1 MGYIGTNRQKQRPQ
15 VVKPQKASP
24 LAIGSTLF
32 GMGTTTAKLLN
43 ERKERVL
50 KETGDLDKTIS
61 YFDDEGEGKI
71 FKVFE
76 RKPSPKGIK
85 GLFAPP
91 EKSIQ
96 LTSDAR
102 DYFES
107 QALASGNTPGE
118 ELRKY
123 IIDNHGENSRLLK
136 VAHGG
141 EKHWEYG
148 GTEKLTEMIREN
160 SIVSDPPEFR
170 DSLERLNF
178 DELMDR
184 KYTETP
190 RKGFNPE
197 IEDTISVSDRP
208 QYDENKFLSEYI
220 GWGKEGELNEDLL
233 NRYFPPPPRP
243 VREIMREDT
252 SLMNAFPLQEIDANT
267 GAVESADELKRIW
280 KTNRANENLRRQ
292 KYWQDV
298 GNKHL
303 GVPTLELEP
312 HFLEDAAQEGMNILD
327 AGIEE
332 PIADLLPDAVG
343 KEIGE
348 SVAGNVIGTAVNP
361 GGAVASAL
369 GLAGPLGWLA
379 GAAANELFEGL
390 FS

>member
-1 MGYIGTNRQKQRPQ
+1 MGYIGTNTPRQRPQ

-102 DYFES
+102 DYFDS

-141 EKHWEYG
+141 EKHWEWG

-160 SIVSDPPEFR
+160 SIVSDPPKFK
-170 DSLERLNF
+170 DSLGRLNF

-208 QYDENKFLSEYI
+208 QYDENKFLSDYL

-233 NRYFPPPPRP
+233 
-243 VREIMREDT
+243 V
-252 SLMNAFPLQEIDANT
+252 
-267 GAVESADELKRIW
+267 
-280 KTNRANENLRRQ
+280 
-292 KYWQDV
+292 
-298 GNKHL
+298 
-303 GVPTLELEP
+303 
-312 HFLEDAAQEGMNILD
+312 
-327 AGIEE
+327 
-332 PIADLLPDAVG
+332 
-343 KEIGE
+343 
-348 SVAGNVIGTAVNP
+348 
-361 GGAVASAL
+361 
-369 GLAGPLGWLA
+369 
-379 GAAANELFEGL
+379 
-390 FS
+390 